1 MHFSTEEESQG
12 NGGSDGM
19 RTVLQQWDDANPDI
33 TLTQTVLA
41 NTDYKTQIQT
51 LANADDLPD
60 VFLIQGMNVK
70 AWADQPSP
78 ATMTPSVP
86 SS

>member
-1 MHFSTEEESQG
+1 
-12 NGGSDGM
+12 M

-70 AWADQPSP
+70 AWADQGLILDLT
-78 ATMTPSVP
+78 ACALCAVC
-86 SS
+86 